1 MAYTNVYNGND
12 LFILWLVNDETNN
25 VDLDT
30 MSSGFI
36 FGGQKGIKQ
45 EAIFTQEN
53 RCLPLVSNENYAIFK
68 VTSEFVWQKTFALAI
83 NQYVK
88 C

>member
-1 MAYTNVYNGND
+1 MN
-12 LFILWLVNDETNN
+12 VNDETNN

-45 EAIFTQEN
+45 EAIFKAKTD
-53 RCLPLVSNENYAIFK
+53 VSPQ
-68 VTSEFVWQKTFALAI
+68 SQMKTLCNFQGYIRICMAKNI
-83 NQYVK
+83 CSSNQSV
-88 C
+88 CQMLETISIIV